1 MFARLTRFPRKPGT
15 EDRFSSLGQRYEK
28 ILHDLPGHLSTVMY
42 LDDDALVSLT
52 TWDSEEHARA
62 ATQAA
67 REPAVQDAADALAAP
82 PTTTIVRTL
91 VHDLR
96 R

>member
-15 EDRFSSLGQRYEK
+15 DDQLDQLGQKYEK
-28 ILHDLPGHLSTVMY
+28 VLHDLPGHQSTVMY
-42 LDDDALVSLT
+42 LEDDALVSVT
-52 TWDSEEHARA
+52 TWDSEEHAQA

-67 REPAVQDAADALAAP
+67 REPAVQDAADALAGA
-82 PTTTIVRTL
+82 PTTTIARAL

-96 R
+96 H